1 MNILITGCTGQL
13 GRSFRRAFLNLDH
26 NCFFTSFPEGEGAD
40 TLDITD
46 ADAVMSHVRGNDIDI
61 IINCSAYTDVEKAEE
76 DEDAAFAVNASAVAN
91 LASVAQATGT
101 LLIHFS
107 TDYVFDGKACRPYS
121 EDAPTAPANVYGRS
135 KLAGEQAI
143 VSSGCRYMIFR
154 TAWLY
159 SVYGKNFVKTM
170 AGLTSRLPEVKVV
183 CDQVGTPTY
192 AQDLADSVVEII
204 EADMLSRTGIY
215 NYTDEGVCSWYDL
228 AKEVNDLMNHDC
240 NVVPCGSEEYPVKA
254 QRPAYSVLNKKKFK
268 ETFGID
274 IPHWRDSLYCFT
286 EDFKRGN

>member
-46 ADAVMSHVRGNDIDI
+46 ADAVMSHIRDNDIDV

-274 IPHWRDSLYCFT
+274 IPHWRDSLYCFA

>member
-107 TDYVFDGKACRPYS
+107 TDYVFDGKACRPYP

-143 VSSGCRYMIFR
+143 VSSGCRYMIDR
-154 TAWLY
+154 
-159 SVYGKNFVKTM
+159 K
-170 AGLTSRLPEVKVV
+170 
-183 CDQVGTPTY
+183 
-192 AQDLADSVVEII
+192 SVV
-204 EADMLSRTGIY
+204 
-215 NYTDEGVCSWYDL
+215 
-228 AKEVNDLMNHDC
+228 
-240 NVVPCGSEEYPVKA
+240 
-254 QRPAYSVLNKKKFK
+254 
-268 ETFGID
+268 
-274 IPHWRDSLYCFT
+274 
-286 EDFKRGN
+286 